1 MAPRTNGNTAAQA
14 AARVNV
20 ADPYRNYNFTLDIN
34 GVSQGHFTECSGMT
48 VKVEAIQYREG
59 GNAQVVRQIPGQVQY
74 NPVTLRYGLTNSTE
88 LWEWLMT
95 AVEGKVVRKNV
106 SIIMM
111 EADGTTDAM
120 YWTLV
125 NAWPS
130 EWRGAAL
137 SALGHEMAIE
147 SLTLHY
153 ESIERGNG

>member
-14 AARVNV
+14 AAQVSV
-20 ADPYRNYNFTLDIN
+20 ADPYRNYNFKLDIN

-48 VKVEAIQYREG
+48 VKVEAIQYREA

-74 NPVTLRYGLTNSTE
+74 GPVTLRYGLTNSAE

-95 AVEGKVVRKNV
+95 AVEGKVVRKNI

-130 EWRGAAL
+130 EWRGAPL
-137 SALGHEMAIE
+137 NALGHEMAIE

-153 ESIERGNG
+153 ESLERGNG

>member
-1 MAPRTNGNTAAQA
+1 MATRANGAAGAATAAQI
-14 AARVNV
+14 NQ
-20 ADPYRNYNFTLDIN
+20 ADPYRNYNFKLDIN

-48 VKVEAIQYREG
+48 VKIEALQYREG

-74 NPVTLRYGLTNSTE
+74 TPVTLRYGLTNSAE

-95 AVEGKVVRKNV
+95 AVEGKGVRKNV

-120 YWTLV
+120 YWVLE

-137 SALGHEMAIE
+137 NALGHEMAIE

-153 ESIERGNG
+153 ETL